1 MVRLWFAS
9 RRRTPAVF
17 VCRIRRRAAMLSSR
31 TIRRPILSAYAQR
44 SALKCASSPPV
55 RPPGR
60 PPPCPSV
67 APRSSL
73 GLPPFGPRLPL
84 VRTSVAPRSDLGC
97 PSFGPRLPLVRTSVA
112 PRSPLAVFPVS
123 SSGTRTG
130 PMTPKVDQQV
140 PTWHGSWLAPAVA
153 VLRQSPGVT
162 TAITQLIAGRRRI
175 RPSPAS
181 CRESRAGPRKRQPAR
196 LGSAPTGAGN
206 FLPARSASVNVR
218 V

>member
-73 GLPPFGPRLPL
+73 GLPP
-84 VRTSVAPRSDLGC
+84 
-97 PSFGPRLPLVRTSVA
+97 FGPRLPLVRTSVA